1 MVLTCIEN
9 SLQYWRP
16 IPDSFATFLAEHIIF
31 WYCNMKKS
39 KSSNHKICACK
50 IKNIWLVYQKIRSS
64 ISDYS
69 FSTTFMKFVWKWLFG
84 FTFLRMVMGKIW
96 RCSCWEKVTLSW
108 LINSNMVKPEKFD
121 HLHLL
126 YHFTVLLKAKTRFT
140 KYFFNKKKT
149 KTKGNLWKAV

>member
-1 MVLTCIEN
+1 MVLTCLEN

-31 WYCNMKKS
+31 WHCNMKES
-39 KSSNHKICACK
+39 KSSNHKICTCK
-50 IKNIWLVYQKIRSS
+50 IKNIWLVYKKLRSS
-64 ISDYS
+64 VSDYS
-69 FSTTFMKFVWKWLFG
+69 FSTTFMKFVCIFENGYWVSLFWEWSWKKFG
-84 FTFLRMVMGKIW
+84 DVLAEK
-96 RCSCWEKVTLSW
+96 KVTLSW

-140 KYFFNKKKT
+140 KYFF
-149 KTKGNLWKAV
+149 